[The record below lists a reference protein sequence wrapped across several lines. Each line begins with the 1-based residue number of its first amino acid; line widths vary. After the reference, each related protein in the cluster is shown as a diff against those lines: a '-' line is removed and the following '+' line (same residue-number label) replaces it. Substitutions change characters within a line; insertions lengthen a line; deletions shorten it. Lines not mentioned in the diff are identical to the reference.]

1 MVKRKPVKPCVL
13 VTDASSSLNCKQGF
27 TTGDVVS
34 FISSKYGNVGE
45 TIRSIYTALR
55 RQVDSG
61 ILKLTRRR
69 YSITSGTPSLDLTQ
83 DSGPGVRPVC
93 QNMRRR
99 RVCRPKTRRRKGS
112 KSRRRKTK
120 RRKKSRSR
128 KRKRGCRKKRG
139 RRSVSR
145 GRRKKKKKK
154 LKRKT
159 SRKKAKKS
167 SRRRCAK
174 RKVWYMDLYIRYLS
188 YKLKETWSKCINFIV
203 YVTIPTVLLCLAADL
218 AFFNCFPFSLA

>member
-1 MVKRKPVKPCVL
+1 MFRVNRLTMVKRKPIKPYVM

-55 RQVDSG
+55 RQVDNG
-61 ILKLTRRR
+61 LLKLTRRH
-69 YSITSGTPSLDLTQ
+69 YSIASGTPSLDLTQ
-83 DSGPGVRPVC
+83 DSRSGLQPVS

-99 RVCRPKTRRRKGS
+99 RVCRRKSRRRRRTN
-112 KSRRRKTK
+112 SRRRKTK
-120 RRKKSRSR
+120 RRKKSRS
-128 KRKRGCRKKRG
+128 RKRGCRKKRG

-154 LKRKT
+154 CKRKT
-159 SRKKAKKS
+159 SRRKAKKS

-174 RKVWYMDLYIRYLS
+174 RKV
-188 YKLKETWSKCINFIV
+188 
-203 YVTIPTVLLCLAADL
+203 
-218 AFFNCFPFSLA
+218 CFRDP

>member
-27 TTGDVVS
+27 TTGDVVN

-55 RQVDSG
+55 RQVDNG

-83 DSGPGVRPVC
+83 DSGSGVRPVC
-93 QNMRRR
+93 QDMRRR
-99 RVCRPKTRRRKGS
+99 RVCRRKTRRRKRS

-120 RRKKSRSR
+120 SRKKSRSR
-128 KRKRGCRKKRG
+128 KRDCRKKRG

-174 RKVWYMDLYIRYLS
+174 RKV
-188 YKLKETWSKCINFIV
+188 
-203 YVTIPTVLLCLAADL
+203 
-218 AFFNCFPFSLA
+218 